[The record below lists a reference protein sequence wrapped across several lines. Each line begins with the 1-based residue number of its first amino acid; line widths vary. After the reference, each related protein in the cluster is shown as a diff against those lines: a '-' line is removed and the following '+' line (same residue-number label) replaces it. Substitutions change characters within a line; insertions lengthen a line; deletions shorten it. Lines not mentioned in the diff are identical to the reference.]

1 MEFLGGVRE
10 VRAGV
15 HHVPFLMT
23 SETKSLLETFL
34 SLFWGEFLDFHNINV
49 HSIGVSGYSRGG
61 GEGLE
66 SLGRP
71 STLLGDLFHAVP
83 LVLKMDCFE
92 VPVID
97 LL

>member
-1 MEFLGGVRE
+1 MSSFV
-10 VRAGV
+10 
-15 HHVPFLMT
+15 T

-34 SLFWGEFLDFHNINV
+34 SLFWGEFLDFHD
-49 HSIGVSGYSRGG
+49 IGVSGHSRRG

-66 SLGRP
+66 RLGRP
-71 STLLGDLFHAVP
+71 STLLSDLFHAVP

-92 VPVID
+92 VPVIN